1 MKQDEF
7 TAKLN
12 PQEREQL
19 KKICTEPKYMPTPDD
34 ARLYMKAV
42 SAAAEVWGED
52 QTLEAVHYIITAP
65 GGLRPTDLQ
74 KLVGEEWQS
83 EPFCEFVNALGFPL
97 IGAHQIMPGME
108 AYILQPALRN
118 QLSLLMSAESRKSFS
133 SDIAFHLL
141 ELPAGDPLRTAQTMH
156 LLLDSERGYEAAK
169 YMSEAQGE
177 ALRAAIVTVGQ
188 ALKDGPA
195 EVKQAVW
202 DMTSVEDCDRK
213 KLFLLLINDVIGV
226 VGNPEPLQQIINT
239 LHERIEQV
247 ASENGTDPVYQQIL
261 GIAKLR
267 QVQNARLRRQEQ
279 EAQSLFSGA
288 LNTVMG
294 VFGKRPIEEI
304 SYQELE
310 LLWLSL
316 RICQEMA
323 QIKAVALLFDALAKM
338 EGAKVAAET
347 DEARREQLQQ
357 RLLNQHIELS
367 KLYFSL
373 PEELKKE
380 FKNYSDQA
388 ITLLQA
394 YLEDTKPAE
403 EAQMPIDEAAFGAFF
418 QRAALAQALGEINLL
433 NSKLEEAKNALVDIQ
448 IQQERLLGQLIKRD
462 GTEADKMS
470 QEQLMTR
477 LTLSVTNHQ
486 LASVYRQDKKQQ
498 SELKLVL
505 ETNLRLAEQCIASYP
520 NDGRVIHFLINAT
533 LEVGDFYQN
542 TNSLVPAKEAY
553 TKAIQQLQRLQ
564 NMRVDET
571 LCRDVAMLHT
581 KLGQLQMNDRFRE
594 LQEAKKNLNTAVLLW
609 NQLYQN
615 THRPEFKANTEAI
628 TKLLQQIK

>member
-1 MKQDEF
+1 
-7 TAKLN
+7 
-12 PQEREQL
+12 
-19 KKICTEPKYMPTPDD
+19 
-34 ARLYMKAV
+34 V
-42 SAAAEVWGED
+42 
-52 QTLEAVHYIITAP
+52 

-74 KLVGEEWQS
+74 KLVGEEWQA

-97 IGAHQIMPGME
+97 IGARQLMPGME
-108 AYILQPALRN
+108 AYIMQPRLREE
-118 QLSLLMSAESRKSFS
+118 LSKQMSAESRKSFS

-141 ELPAGDPLRTAQTMH
+141 DLPVGDPLRTAQTMH
-156 LLLDSERGYEAAK
+156 LLLDSDRAYEAAK
-169 YMSEAQGE
+169 YMSDAQGE

-195 EVKQAVW
+195 EVKQCVW
-202 DMTSVEDCDRK
+202 DMTNVADCDRK

-226 VGNPEPLQQIINT
+226 VANPEPLRDIINN
-239 LHERIEQV
+239 LHDRIEQV
-247 ASENGTDPVYQQIL
+247 AGDETDPVYKQIL

-279 EAQSLFSGA
+279 EAQGLFTGA
-288 LNTVMG
+288 LTSVMS
-294 VFGKRPIEEI
+294 VFSQRQIQDI

-323 QIKAVALLFDALAKM
+323 QIKAVSLLFDALSKM
-338 EGAKVAAET
+338 ESSKVAGET
-347 DEARREQLQQ
+347 DEAKRTDMQL

-373 PEELKKE
+373 PDELKKE
-380 FKNYSDQA
+380 FKNYSEQA
-388 ITLLQA
+388 IALLQA
-394 YLEDTKPAE
+394 YLDDTKPAE
-403 EAQMPIDEAAFGAFF
+403 EAPMPTEDAGFAAFF
-418 QRAALAQALGEINLL
+418 QRAALAQALGEINYM
-433 NSKLEEAKNALVDIQ
+433 NQKPEEAKAALVDIQ

-462 GTEADKMS
+462 GSEPEQMS

-486 LASVYRQDKKQQ
+486 LAVVYRLDKKNQQ
-498 SELKLVL
+498 ELKLVL
-505 ETNLRLAEQCIASYP
+505 ETNMRLAEQCIAAYP

-533 LEVGDFYQN
+533 LEAGDFYQN

-553 TKAIQQLQRLQ
+553 VSALQQLQRLQ

-594 LQEAKKNLNTAVLLW
+594 LTEAKKNLNTALLLW
-609 NQLYQN
+609 NQLLQN
-615 THRPEFKANTEAI
+615 THRRI
-628 TKLLQQIK
+628 